1 MEDRICHRILSR
13 RCVGPELFHEEHL
26 VGEGRHYTCAKE
38 AGSRSESNAESTS
51 QVICQV
57 LPPGL
62 ARAAQPQQ
70 RGPSLKGL
78 EGSRRAVRDPK
89 GRKVTVTIFRWS
101 CFLYPVRQV
110 SHKVKE
116 EIALGHT
123 DDLGAQHMVT
133 KAEEAARG
141 HRQGWLLPHLLQFLL
156 TALSQLD
163 FSATNC

>member
-13 RCVGPELFHEEHL
+13 RCVGPQLFHEEHL
-26 VGEGRHYTCAKE
+26 VGEGRHYTCGRKQGAELRAK
-38 AGSRSESNAESTS
+38 
-51 QVICQV
+51 
-57 LPPGL
+57 
-62 ARAAQPQQ
+62 
-70 RGPSLKGL
+70 
-78 EGSRRAVRDPK
+78 GSRRAVRAPK
-89 GRKVTVTIFRWS
+89 GRKVTVTIFCWS

-123 DDLGAQHMVT
+123 DDLGAQHVFT

-141 HRQGWLLPHLLQFLL
+141 HKQGWLLPGLLRLLL

-163 FSATNC
+163 FCATNC